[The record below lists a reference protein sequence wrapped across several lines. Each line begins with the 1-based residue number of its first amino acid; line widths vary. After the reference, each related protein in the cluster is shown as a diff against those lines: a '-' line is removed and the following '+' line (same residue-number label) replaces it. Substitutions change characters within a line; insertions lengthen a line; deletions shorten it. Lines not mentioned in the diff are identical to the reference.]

1 MTRNNYDQTFK
12 ETLVIETLGKSRSTY
27 YAKLNHEP
35 SQRQLSNEKLS
46 KKIKTEFFKAKQ
58 HYGASKIHA
67 QLLRE
72 GERCSLKRVQKLM
85 GKLGL
90 RSIIMKKGKVKSF
103 EAATAVNLQNLLKQD
118 FSASTLNQKWTTDI
132 TYIHTQKD
140 GWCYLSSILDLC
152 LRKIIAWDLGRNME
166 TDLVIQTLNK
176 VVHRANHGLILQ
188 TDQGSQ
194 YLSNA
199 YEKRLNE
206 LGIRHSYSLKGY
218 PYDNSAIE
226 SFHASLKKEEDYQ
239 TTYPDF
245 GAAKRALFSYIES
258 WYNQNRIHS
267 SIGYQTPNGYDIIL

>member
-1 MTRNNYDQTFK
+1 MIEK
-12 ETLVIETLGKSRSTY
+12 LKKAHPITLVIETLGMSRSTY

-58 HYGASKIHA
+58 RYGAPKIHA
-67 QLLRE
+67 QLLRQ

-85 GKLGL
+85 RKLGL
-90 RSIIMKKGKVKSF
+90 RSIIMKKWKAKSS
-103 EAATAVNLQNLLKQD
+103 ETANEVNLPNLLKQD
-118 FSASTLNQKWTTDI
+118 FSAPRLNQKWTTDI

-152 LRKIIAWDLGRNME
+152 SRKVIAWDLGRNME

-176 VVHRANHGLILQ
+176 VVHRASHGLILQ

-218 PYDNSAIE
+218 TYDNSAIE
-226 SFHASLKKEEDYQ
+226 SFHASLKKEEVYQ
-239 TTYPDF
+239 TTYTDF
-245 GAAKRALFSYIES
+245 EAAKRAIFRYIEG

-267 SIGYQTPNGYDIIL
+267 SIGYQTPNEFEKSS